1 MELNN
6 KIAWI
11 TGASSGI
18 GRAIALALAAEGAK
32 LILSGRRREALEDT
46 AAATG
51 AVCMILPFD
60 TTDLGALPDIVD
72 QAHGWQ
78 GRIDILVN
86 NAGISQRSLAV
97 DTDVSVYDAVIGADL
112 IAPIHLTQACLP
124 HLVAHKDGQIV
135 AISSVAGRAG
145 VPLRTAYCAAKHG
158 LIGYMDALRAEAE
171 VAHGLKVLNV
181 LPGSVAT
188 DVAKNALTAQGDR
201 QGHSDPQIDNGIPPD
216 ECAAEIIAAI
226 KAGTRELIVARGME
240 MDLAKLRQSDGDAL
254 FAITAKLGARLA
266 GVDAA

>member
-1 MELNN
+1 MEL
-6 KIAWI
+6 KDRIAWI

-18 GRAIALALAAEGAK
+18 GRAIALAFAAKGAK
-32 LILSGRRREALEDT
+32 LILSGRRREALEET

-60 TTDLGALPDIVD
+60 TTGLGALPDIVA
-72 QAHGWQ
+72 QAAGWQ
-78 GRIDILVN
+78 GRIDVLVN

-171 VAHGLKVLNV
+171 IAHGLKVLNV

-188 DVAKNALTAQGDR
+188 DVAKNALTGGGEK

-216 ECAAEIIAAI
+216 ECAAEIVAAI
-226 KAGTRELIVARGME
+226 KAGTRELVVARGME
-240 MDLAKLRQSDGDAL
+240 MELAKLRQSDGDAL
-254 FAITAKLGARLA
+254 FGLTAKLGARLA
-266 GVDAA
+266 GVEG

>member
-1 MELNN
+1 MDLNGR
-6 KIAWI
+6 IAWI

-32 LILSGRRREALEDT
+32 LILSGRRREALEET
-46 AAATG
+46 AAASG

-60 TTDLGALPDIVD
+60 TTDLAALPDVVA
-72 QAHGWQ
+72 QAAAWQ
-78 GRIDILVN
+78 GRIDMLVN

-158 LIGYMDALRAEAE
+158 LIGYMDALRAEVE
-171 VAHGLKVLNV
+171 IAHGLKVLNV

-188 DVAKNALTAQGDR
+188 DVAKNALTGGGEK

-216 ECAAEIIAAI
+216 ECAAEIVAAI
-226 KAGTRELIVARGME
+226 KAGTRELVVARGME
-240 MDLAKLRQSDGDAL
+240 MELAKLRQSDGDAL
-254 FAITAKLGARLA
+254 FGLTAKLGARLA
-266 GVDAA
+266 GVAE